1 LFYVIVA
8 VNSRIIDSLPP
19 KFKAKVLEKIS
30 ERLPLHVTAN
40 LIHDEGYWKRCCKS
54 RWEICDV
61 VQYGGSWKRMFF
73 ERYVELEK
81 STISFLYEE
90 KQCAMVKC

>member
-81 STISFLYEE
+81 STI
-90 KQCAMVKC
+90 